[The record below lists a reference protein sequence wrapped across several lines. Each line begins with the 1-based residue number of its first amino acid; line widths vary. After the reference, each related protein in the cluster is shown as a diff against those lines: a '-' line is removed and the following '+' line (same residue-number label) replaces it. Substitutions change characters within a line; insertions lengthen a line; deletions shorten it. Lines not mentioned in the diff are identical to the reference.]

1 MLQSPKKVIR
11 TATVHSGIPKEMSE
25 DQKLEIE
32 AMVDEWTSAHKGEA
46 FPPPLADLAARAGFA
61 TTETA
66 STPARRGK
74 KDNLV
79 DTPSARD
86 GAIADS
92 LKGLRFVLSGTWPD
106 LGGSQGLTLG
116 KLRLKS
122 RIKKF
127 GGAVTGSY
135 SRLTNGLVVGNN
147 PGHKKITDAHERK
160 LKIIDI
166 AQLTSIIVGELTMA
180 DLTEADY
187 PEVVIMVLEAKNIQV
202 QRHPHSSNPE
212 PQAADGTAP
221 GLRNDEGDGHSNG

>member
-1 MLQSPKKVIR
+1 
-11 TATVHSGIPKEMSE
+11 
-25 DQKLEIE
+25 
-32 AMVDEWTSAHKGEA
+32 
-46 FPPPLADLAARAGFA
+46 
-61 TTETA
+61 
-66 STPARRGK
+66 
-74 KDNLV
+74 
-79 DTPSARD
+79 
-86 GAIADS
+86 
-92 LKGLRFVLSGTWPD
+92 

-122 RIKKF
+122 RIEKF

-135 SRLTNGLVVGNN
+135 SRLTNGLVVGDN
-147 PGHKKITDAHERK
+147 PGRKKITDAHKRK

-187 PEVVIMVLEAKNIQV
+187 PEVVITVLEAKNIQV

-221 GLRNDEGDGHSNG
+221 GLRNDKGDGHSNG